1 MRFVLGVAILLA
13 RSQAERDLELLALR
27 HQVAILSRQVR
38 RPELVPAD
46 RLILAAVGRGLP
58 AGRLLFSPSTLMR
71 WHRELVRRRWATFS
85 RRPRRGRPPI
95 SEELRALIVRMAS
108 ENPRWGERRIQGE
121 LLKLGHRVSNSTIR
135 VLLRR
140 HRLGPAPRRS
150 GLSWSQFLRAQAG
163 AVLATD
169 FLAVDTVLLSVLYVL
184 VVLELR
190 SRQVIFANCSAHPDG
205 AWMAQQARNLAWELQ
220 DLAIWPRLLIHDR
233 DSKFTSQF
241 NETLRAAGLAV
252 AVTPFRSPRANA
264 HCERVMLTLRRECLD
279 WFLVFGER
287 HLLRLLREYFDH
299 YNRARPH
306 RALGLRPP
314 NPAPFAVDGRVVK
327 QERLHG
333 LINEYRRAA

>member
-1 MRFVLGVAILLA
+1 MLLASIYALMRFVLGVAILLA

-95 SEELRALIVRMAS
+95 SEELRALIVGMAS

-150 GLSWSQFLRAQAG
+150 GLSWSQFDGQLRAHVG
-163 AVLATD
+163 
-169 FLAVDTVLLSVLYVL
+169 YVHGH
-184 VVLELR
+184 R
-190 SRQVIFANCSAHPDG
+190 FG
-205 AWMAQQARNLAWELQ
+205 Y
-220 DLAIWPRLLIHDR
+220 
-233 DSKFTSQF
+233 
-241 NETLRAAGLAV
+241 LRAAGRPTPARLEDRGSGSVAALLHQPVDRQLEPAAV
-252 AVTPFRSPRANA
+252 LGVDQEAEHGIGVEAGNAKPVDRASTRHQCRASSVAEQPVFADGWLLGHAPLTRPRLS
-264 HCERVMLTLRRECLD
+264 VP
-279 WFLVFGER
+279 
-287 HLLRLLREYFDH
+287 
-299 YNRARPH
+299 RARPKTLSAAPSSAGNAPSFECAFLSKSVPAVH
-306 RALGLRPP
+306 TLDSKGLHMSDRIVTLES
-314 NPAPFAVDGRVVK
+314 AGRK
-327 QERLHG
+327 WADLC
-333 LINEYRRAA
+333 